1 MRKKCS
7 VMLQE
12 RVMMDKRRPKLFS
25 VASIIFCVV
34 LLAVGFCALNCAL
47 SLRIR
52 EDHSVASYFNEQYS
66 EYNGGASAKAFFDEF
81 ANTEGYQDIAFHYI
95 DAEKIISLHKYYTVF
110 VLDVYYTSDGF
121 SRVYHAIA
129 DQRIASG
136 GYGAFDIYFMD
147 TDDEIYRNNNAYVMF
162 DAQHNTIR
170 YVFICNCSDNVHPET
185 VLSWSLDIGWNDSEK
200 DLIFD
205 YSDLPS

>member
-1 MRKKCS
+1 
-7 VMLQE
+7 MLQE
-12 RVMMDKRRPKLFS
+12 RVIMDKRRPKLFS
-25 VASIIFCVV
+25 VASIIICVV
-34 LLAVGFCALNCAL
+34 LLAVGFCALDYAL

-81 ANTEGYQDIAFHYI
+81 ANTEGYQDIAFHYV

-110 VLDVYYTSDGF
+110 VLDVYYTFDGF
-121 SRVYHAIA
+121 SRVHHTILPDA
-129 DQRIASG
+129 DHRTASG
-136 GYGAFDIYFMD
+136 GLGAFDIYCID
-147 TDDEIYRNNNAYVMF
+147 TDDDVYRNNNAYVMF